1 MRFFSG
7 FSLHEEA
14 ELFSGYLTQSAYTVA
29 GFSKGAID
37 ALEYCVAAEE
47 RIDLL
52 QLISPAFFLDR
63 EAQFKEKQLEA
74 FRKNSILYLKQFLRN
89 IAYPLKKDLTPYLA
103 PEGEDALQRLLDY
116 PWEKEKLQTLKA
128 RGIRMEVYLG
138 GRDKII
144 DPIAAMAYFK
154 PYATVYFI
162 KEGGHILDG
171 QD

>member
-7 FSLHEEA
+7 FSLHEES
-14 ELFSGYLTQSAYTVA
+14 ELFSGYLTESVYTVA

-37 ALEYCVAAEE
+37 ALEYCIAAEE

-52 QLISPAFFLDR
+52 QMISPAFFMDR
-63 EAQFKEKQLEA
+63 EISFKEKQLEV
-74 FRKNSILYLKQFLRN
+74 FRKNSSLYLKQFLRN

-103 PEGEDALQRLLDY
+103 EEGEEELQRLLYY
-116 PWEKEKLQTLKA
+116 PWEKEKLQAVKA

-144 DPIAAMAYFK
+144 NPTAAMAYFR

-171 QD
+171 QN